1 MSNEEEVLPTNIVL
15 IGEPGYRKIV
25 WGERQLRE
33 ESSYDSFEEV
43 REVAEDSD
51 NFQYKEL
58 VRREDVEELVQG
70 MLNEFKN
77 NRDDAGA
84 LRPCDAD
91 IFEERLTKFLN
102 EVQSE

>member
-1 MSNEEEVLPTNIVL
+1 MSNEEEALPTVAHEVIF
-15 IGEPGYRKIV
+15 
-25 WGERQLRE
+25 EREHL
-33 ESSYDSFEEV
+33 
-43 REVAEDSD
+43 DSD
-51 NFQYKEL
+51 GRAITKHGTQKDKDEANEL
-58 VRREDVEELVQG
+58 VRRKDVEELVQG